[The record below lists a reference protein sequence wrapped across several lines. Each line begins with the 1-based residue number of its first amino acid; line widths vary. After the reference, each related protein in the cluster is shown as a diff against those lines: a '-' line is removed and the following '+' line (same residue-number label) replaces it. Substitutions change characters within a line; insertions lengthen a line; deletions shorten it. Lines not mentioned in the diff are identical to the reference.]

1 MTRFLFSRFANGIL
15 QLDSIKLSQKPFF
28 IIYRSFN
35 SFFTQFSFLDP
46 FNPRFN
52 IFSYLGKF
60 LLRNQ
65 QIRSLYPSNGVF
77 ASFKTQYYR
86 KGFCWISN
94 QLSLFFT
101 YDQSSQSSL
110 LANEFSVGRLE
121 STYLPFLPPTHVQ
134 TLSDCLILSSTN
146 CGNIYH
152 FYAEFLPALL
162 YLDYILPSYISFL
175 IPGTPKS
182 FHRKICDLLFP
193 HRNLISFD
201 VSIRLFNFHSCYV
214 SQSLL
219 PSTYSLDAY
228 KEIRSRLLPTLKV
241 ENPSIDILYISRGP
255 GEGRRLMNESSLINT
270 LSSSGLKF
278 HSYVTQTTEYFDQ
291 ISMIYNSKVI
301 ISSHG
306 AQLSN
311 LLFASSN
318 ASAIELWPVAIG
330 SPSIFC
336 SNFLQR
342 YLWLATEWH
351 DSTSHRSNH
360 VCDPDFVLEVILHLL
375 SNSPIYSSVL
385 MKPFTWQ

>member
-1 MTRFLFSRFANGIL
+1 MSRFLFSRFSHGFL
-15 QLDSIKLSQKPFF
+15 KLDPLNSPQKPFS

-35 SFFTQFSFLDP
+35 SRFTQFSFLDP
-46 FNPRFN
+46 LNPRFN

-60 LLRNQ
+60 RLREQ
-65 QIRSLYPSNGVF
+65 QIRSLFPSNGVF
-77 ASFKTQYYR
+77 ASFKTQFYR

-94 QLSLFFT
+94 QLSLFYA
-101 YDQSSQSSL
+101 YDTSTQSSL
-110 LANEFSVGRLE
+110 LVSEFSVGRID
-121 STYLPFLPPTHVQ
+121 STSLPFLPSTHVQ
-134 TLSDCLILSSTN
+134 ALSDCLILSSTN

-162 YLDYILPSYISFL
+162 YLDYILPPYISFL
-175 IPGTPKS
+175 IPGTDNS
-182 FHRKICDLLFP
+182 FHRQICNILFP
-193 HRNLISFD
+193 HRNLVSFD
-201 VSIRLFNFHSCYV
+201 VSIRLFNFKSCYV

-219 PSTYSLDAY
+219 PSTYSIDAY

-255 GEGRRLMNESSLINT
+255 GEGRRLINESSLIKL
-270 LSSSGLKF
+270 LSSTGFKF
-278 HSYVTQTTEYFDQ
+278 HTYVTQTTEYLDQ
-291 ISMIYNSKVI
+291 ISMIHNSKVI

-318 ASAIELWPVAIG
+318 ASVIELWPVAIG

-351 DSTSHRSNH
+351 DSDSHRSDH
-360 VCDPDFVLEVILHLL
+360 VCDPNYVSEVVINLL
-375 SNSPIYSSVL
+375 TSSLSSSSVL
-385 MKPFTWQ
+385 KMNLIL